1 MEKIPKLKAKIK
13 LEIYYLKN
21 TITEVSIKSSKSKQ
35 GKDEHPQEK
44 VGKVHELRSQKRKIQ
59 MKQ

>member
-21 TITEVSIKSSKSKQ
+21 TITEVSIKSSKSK
-35 GKDEHPQEK
+35 
-44 VGKVHELRSQKRKIQ
+44 
-59 MKQ
+59 